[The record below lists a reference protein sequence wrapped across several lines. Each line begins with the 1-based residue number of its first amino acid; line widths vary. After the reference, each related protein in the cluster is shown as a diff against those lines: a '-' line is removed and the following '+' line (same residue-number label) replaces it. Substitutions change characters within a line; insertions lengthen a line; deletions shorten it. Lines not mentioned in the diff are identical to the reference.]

1 MSTPAGGP
9 MQGIRVLDLSTAATG
24 PYAATLLADQ
34 GAEVIKLERPGIG
47 DIARWIGVQIDGI
60 SALFLVCNRGKRS
73 IAVDL
78 TGDEGRDIARR
89 LAAESDVVIQNWRP
103 GVADRLGIGY
113 EDLQR
118 DDLVYVSISGFGDDG
133 PYASKS
139 AYDTVIQA
147 YGGVATNEADPEIG
161 APRFTRQVLADKVT
175 ALTASQAIT
184 AALFARERGHGGQHV
199 RLSMVDAVVSFL
211 WVDAAGNE
219 VLRDGDGSQPGS
231 FAAGIRPL
239 QFLDG
244 WGVTTPTSDADFTGM
259 CRALGVDGYDDPRLA
274 TPTLRQQHRE
284 LMRDIMDRCYAAAA
298 EMTTDE
304 AMANMEAE
312 RIPCGVVRSLAEL
325 GDDLHAKAM
334 GLFIDDVHPVVGR
347 IRQPRHPAQFDGTP
361 AALAS
366 HAPALGADTDAIL
379 AEIGLADRITEL
391 RAARVVA

>member
-1 MSTPAGGP
+1 MSTQDGGPKGGP

-34 GAEVIKLERPGIG
+34 GATVVKLERPGIG

-78 TGDEGRDIARR
+78 TGEEGRDIARR

-113 EDLQR
+113 EDLRR

-147 YGGVATNEADPEIG
+147 YGGVATNEADPETG
-161 APRFTRQVLADKVT
+161 TPRFTRQVLADKVT

-184 AALFARERGHGGQHV
+184 AALFARERGRGGQHV

-231 FAAGIRPL
+231 FAAGIRP
-239 QFLDG
+239 Q
-244 WGVTTPTSDADFTGM
+244 
-259 CRALGVDGYDDPRLA
+259 
-274 TPTLRQQHRE
+274 
-284 LMRDIMDRCYAAAA
+284 I
-298 EMTTDE
+298 
-304 AMANMEAE
+304 
-312 RIPCGVVRSLAEL
+312 
-325 GDDLHAKAM
+325 
-334 GLFIDDVHPVVGR
+334 GR
-347 IRQPRHPAQFDGTP
+347 GH
-361 AALAS
+361 
-366 HAPALGADTDAIL
+366 
-379 AEIGLADRITEL
+379 
-391 RAARVVA
+391 V